1 MQRKSI
7 KHFAAGICLLFTSLF
22 YCLSANADVLEGTSG
37 QTLSGE
43 YAVIINTDTSASQ
56 ETGTLVFDDGDSTSS
71 YSSAAATSCTGSFTS
86 YPSGNSLS
94 ADNTPASS
102 PDSDSAFSLPT
113 SSVTYQIGEEKSI
126 HGSNSSG
133 KTYICIGIG
142 EHCYIWMDKTMKS
155 DYDAAGKTSLIAKD
169 MAEVYDGQPYRILND
184 LADGSIPYEDN
195 SGKLSILLE
204 SLSSASGMY
213 MYDTGITAIHIN
225 TPAASSYVS
234 GEMSKR
240 NGLLVHEGQHALLW
254 LKTGF
259 SSSGKYTWL
268 NEGLSVAAMDYL
280 WGGVDSS
287 GWLNGISGNSAIR
300 SGSSLIYQTYRDDTA
315 QDYGMPYLFVRY
327 VIDRMAGSYDPMSIL
342 PAFYKTDASS
352 LNSAEY
358 LTQVTGIPFRE
369 LMADFYT
376 AIASGEQSGIYSFA
390 GDRIAAGKAAT
401 FPVFSGKSGQSC
413 SLPPASAILLKLKDH
428 NFSVPSNGGNNIIYR
443 VIDNRGSSSSPATGD
458 GSSSHPY
465 EISSLS
471 DLNLISEHP
480 GAYSDKWQNQFYG
493 KQFQRSSGWK

>member
-195 SGKLSILLE
+195 S
-204 SLSSASGMY
+204 
-213 MYDTGITAIHIN
+213 
-225 TPAASSYVS
+225 
-234 GEMSKR
+234 R
-240 NGLLVHEGQHALLW
+240 
-254 LKTGF
+254 
-259 SSSGKYTWL
+259 
-268 NEGLSVAAMDYL
+268 
-280 WGGVDSS
+280 
-287 GWLNGISGNSAIR
+287 
-300 SGSSLIYQTYRDDTA
+300 
-315 QDYGMPYLFVRY
+315 
-327 VIDRMAGSYDPMSIL
+327 
-342 PAFYKTDASS
+342 
-352 LNSAEY
+352 
-358 LTQVTGIPFRE
+358 
-369 LMADFYT
+369 
-376 AIASGEQSGIYSFA
+376 
-390 GDRIAAGKAAT
+390 
-401 FPVFSGKSGQSC
+401 FP
-413 SLPPASAILLKLKDH
+413 
-428 NFSVPSNGGNNIIYR
+428 
-443 VIDNRGSSSSPATGD
+443 
-458 GSSSHPY
+458 
-465 EISSLS
+465 
-471 DLNLISEHP
+471 
-480 GAYSDKWQNQFYG
+480 
-493 KQFQRSSGWK
+493 

>member
-1 MQRKSI
+1 MQRKNI

-56 ETGTLVFDDGDSTSS
+56 ETGTLLFDDGDSTSS
-71 YSSAAATSCTGSFTS
+71 YSSAAATSHTHSFTS
-86 YPSGNSLS
+86 SPSGNSLS

-102 PDSDSAFSLPT
+102 PASDSAFST
-113 SSVTYQIGEEKSI
+113 RTASVTYQIGEEKFI
-126 HGSNSSG
+126 YGPNSSG
-133 KTYICIGIG
+133 KTYVCIGIG

-169 MAEVYDGQPYRILND
+169 MAEVYDGQPYRILNE

-254 LKTGF
+254 LKTEF

-352 LNSAEY
+352 LSSAEY
-358 LTQVTGIPFRE
+358 LAQVTGIPFRE

-428 NFSVPSNGGNNIIYR
+428 SFSVPSNGGNNIIYR
-443 VIDNRGSSSSPATGD
+443 IIDNRGSSSAPETGD

-465 EISSLS
+465 IYPEL
-471 DLNLISEHP
+471 
-480 GAYSDKWQNQFYG
+480 
-493 KQFQRSSGWK
+493 